1 MAWRQ
6 AEILG
11 YPGQWDQNEEVKKFE
26 VPLSMVH
33 LFLNKP
39 TKNKKKRLEIEAPGY
54 VNGEY
59 KPDEYY
65 GTTEVHPYEDDED
78 ID

>member
-1 MAWRQ
+1 
-6 AEILG
+6 
-11 YPGQWDQNEEVKKFE
+11 
-26 VPLSMVH
+26 MVH

-54 VNGEY
+54 VNGVY
-59 KPDEYY
+59 NPSEYY
-65 GTTEVHPYEDDED
+65 GTNEVHPYEDDED